1 MGIVTSIEVEK
12 GYAQLEKDEHKS
24 YLYPKLQA
32 ANTTPKVVVKTVKGK
47 PLEINMKQLAVAM
60 LIWADERNHDYL
72 WYYKAEVTFNV
83 PKSGTPVPVL
93 TNSSKEKNRR
103 HSHNPFGQVIAG
115 AQRRRPDI
123 IVVKDKNIRWPGL
136 AATYPTG
143 EKYGDNLSRVVE
155 VKFDNDRLDKQQGK
169 DYEKIAGGSRERF
182 TVLKVSSKD
191 TGGKTAADMLPIYAP
206 KPEPEGYFW
215 EEWVKGARQSADSL
229 LISLENQYQGYKRT
243 ITAYSQE
250 AANYLRQQAPW
261 VFEGGRFVQD
271 KAKAVWKWVDETGKT
286 VKTWTQQQLDAAMK
300 QIQAATDWT
309 IAEFKKIDWF
319 QVIAVGGVIVLA
331 IAIGAAVTFF
341 SAGTATA
348 PYVAAVQAFLVT
360 LGIGGTMA
368 AATR

>member
-1 MGIVTSIEVEK
+1 MTVVTSIEVEK
-12 GYAQLEKDEHKS
+12 GYVQLERAEHKN

-47 PLEINMKQLAVAM
+47 PVEINMKQLAVAM

-83 PKSGTPVPVL
+83 PKSGTPIPVL

-115 AQRRRPDI
+115 VQRRRPDI
-123 IVVKDKNIRWPGL
+123 IVVKDKNIRWPGR

-155 VKFDNDRLDKQQGK
+155 VKFDDDDLKEGQK
-169 DYEKIAGGSRERF
+169 TDYIKIAGGEERF
-182 TVLKVSSKD
+182 TVLKVSSRD
-191 TGGKTAADMLPIYAP
+191 TGGKTSADRLPVYAP
-206 KPEPEGYFW
+206 KPEPKGYFW
-215 EEWVKGARQSADSL
+215 EEWVKDGRQWADSL
-229 LISLENQYQGYKRT
+229 LISAEKQYQGYKRS

-250 AANYLRQQAPW
+250 TERYLRKQAPW
-261 VFEGGRFVQD
+261 VFGGGRFVQD

-309 IAEFKKIDWF
+309 IAEFKQIDWF

-360 LGIGGTMA
+360 LGIGGTVA
-368 AATR
+368 AAT